1 MLMRADGT
9 CPIMPGPIPG
19 IHGSQFKEERTDMR
33 LILDPMH
40 EKDTVLGFAWLE
52 PVSYGYDHQG
62 TLQSILCKA
71 PLGDDYRIELITV
84 QEPELSE
91 DLFEYYTVEMEGE

>member
-1 MLMRADGT
+1 
-9 CPIMPGPIPG
+9 
-19 IHGSQFKEERTDMR
+19 MR

-40 EKDTVLGFAWLE
+40 EKDTVLGFPWLE
-52 PVSYGYDHQG
+52 PISYGYDTKGQ
-62 TLQSILCKA
+62 LQTILCKA

>member
-33 LILDPMH
+33 LVLDSRR
-40 EKDTVLGFAWLE
+40 KGITVLGFAWLE
-52 PVSYGYDHQG
+52 PISYGYDTKGQ
-62 TLQSILCKA
+62 LQTILCKG
-71 PLGDDYRIELITV
+71 LMSDNSIQLFDI

-91 DLFEYYTVEMEGE
+91 DLMMNYNVEE

>member
-1 MLMRADGT
+1 M
-9 CPIMPGPIPG
+9 
-19 IHGSQFKEERTDMR
+19 S

-40 EKDTVLGFAWLE
+40 EKDTVLGFEWLE
-52 PVSYGYDHQG
+52 PVSYGYDAKG
-62 TLQSILCKA
+62 VLLSILCKA
-71 PLGDDYRIELITV
+71 PLGDGYRIDLFTV